1 MLTEKI
7 KQALSLLS
15 TPLVVDSMEEL
26 GLKDYLLDSEI
37 RPIVPY
43 SKIIG
48 TAVTVQIE
56 HTGDKEKANLDF
68 LTKAYETTHNVLNPI
83 ISISVPDSLS
93 KSSIFGSVASVRSQ
107 MNGFSGAL
115 IGGSVRDTQ
124 ELLKSN
130 FPIFSNGI
138 SPGRI
143 TGRALAKSTGQPI
156 EIGSVAISQGNIVY
170 GDNDGVII
178 IPQSKLSNI
187 VDLAFEINTWEG
199 ELKSFLTQGAN
210 YEQVIE
216 LIGKSPK

>member
-15 TPLVVDSMEEL
+15 TPLIVDSMEEL
-26 GLKDYLLDSEI
+26 GLKEYLLEPEF

-48 TAVTVQIE
+48 TAITVQIE
-56 HTGDKEKANLDF
+56 RTNKNEEANLSF
-68 LTKAYETTHNVLNPI
+68 LSKAYETTHNVRNPI

-93 KSSIFGSVASVRSQ
+93 KSSIFGSVASVRAQ

-124 ELLKSN
+124 ELIKSN
-130 FPIFSNGI
+130 FPIFSNSI

-143 TGRALAKSTGQPI
+143 TGLASAKSTGEPI
-156 EIGSVAISQGNIVY
+156 QIGGVNISQGNIIFA
-170 GDNDGVII
+170 DNDGVII
-178 IPQSKLSNI
+178 LPESKLSNI

>member
-15 TPLVVDSMEEL
+15 TPLIVDSMEEL
-26 GLKDYLLDSEI
+26 GLKKYLLDLKF

-43 SKIIG
+43 SKMIG
-48 TAVTVQIE
+48 TAITVQIE
-56 HTGDKEKANLDF
+56 RTNKKDKANLN
-68 LTKAYETTHNVLNPI
+68 LLSKAYETPHKVLNPI
-83 ISISVPDSLS
+83 ISISVPESLS
-93 KSSIFGSVASVRSQ
+93 KSSIFGSVASVRAQ

-124 ELLKSN
+124 ELIKSN
-130 FPIFSNGI
+130 FPIFSNSI

-143 TGRALAKSTGQPI
+143 TGIASAKSTGDPI
-156 EIGSVAISQGNIVY
+156 EIGGVKISQGNIIF

-178 IPQSKLSNI
+178 LPESKLSNI

-199 ELKSFLTQGAN
+199 ELKSFLTQGAS

>member
-1 MLTEKI
+1 MLTGKI

-15 TPLVVDSMEEL
+15 TPLIVDSMEEL
-26 GLKDYLLDSEI
+26 GLKGYLLDSEF

-48 TAVTVQIE
+48 TAITVEIE
-56 HTGDKEKANLDF
+56 EKKKKEEANLDL
-68 LTKAYETTHNVLNPI
+68 LTKAYETPHNILDPI
-83 ISISVPDSLS
+83 ISISVPASLS
-93 KSSIFGSVASVRSQ
+93 KSSIFGSVASVRAQ
-107 MNGFSGAL
+107 MRGFSGAL

-124 ELLKSN
+124 ELQKSH
-130 FPIFSNGI
+130 FPIFTSSI

-143 TGRALAKSTGQPI
+143 SGIASAKSTGDPI
-156 EIGSVAISQGNIVY
+156 EIGGVKINQGNIVF

-178 IPQSKLSNI
+178 LPASKLSNI

-216 LIGKSPK
+216 LIGESPK

>member
-15 TPLVVDSMEEL
+15 TPLIVDSMEEL
-26 GLKDYLLDSEI
+26 GLKEYLLDPKFK
-37 RPIVPY
+37 PIVPY
-43 SKIIG
+43 SKMIG
-48 TAVTVQIE
+48 TAITVEIE
-56 HTGDKEKANLDF
+56 QNNNKEAANLD
-68 LTKAYETTHNVLNPI
+68 LLSKAYETHHNVLNPI
-83 ISISVPDSLS
+83 ISISVPTSLS
-93 KSSIFGSVASVRSQ
+93 KSSIFGSVASIRAQ
-107 MNGFSGAL
+107 MGGFSGAL

-124 ELLKSN
+124 ELMKSN
-130 FPIFSNGI
+130 FPIFSNSI

-143 TGRALAKSTGQPI
+143 TGLVSAKSTGNPI
-156 EIGSVAISQGNIVY
+156 QIGGANISQGNIVF

-178 IPQSKLSNI
+178 LPESKLSNI

>member
-15 TPLVVDSMEEL
+15 TPLIVDSMEEL
-26 GLKDYLLDSEI
+26 GLKEYLLEPEF

-48 TAVTVQIE
+48 TAITVQIE
-56 HTGDKEKANLDF
+56 RTNKDEEANLNF
-68 LTKAYETTHNVLNPI
+68 LSKAYETTHNVRNPI

-93 KSSIFGSVASVRSQ
+93 KSSIFGSVASVRAQ

-124 ELLKSN
+124 ELIKSN
-130 FPIFSNGI
+130 FPIFSNSI

-143 TGRALAKSTGQPI
+143 TGLASAKSTGEPI
-156 EIGSVAISQGNIVY
+156 QIGGVNISQGNIVFA
-170 GDNDGVII
+170 DNDGVII
-178 IPQSKLSNI
+178 LPESKLSNI

>member
-15 TPLVVDSMEEL
+15 TPLIVDSMEEL
-26 GLKDYLLDSEI
+26 GLKEYLLEPEF

-48 TAVTVQIE
+48 TAITVQIE
-56 HTGDKEKANLDF
+56 RTNKNEEANLNF
-68 LTKAYETTHNVLNPI
+68 LSKAYETTHNVRNPI

-93 KSSIFGSVASVRSQ
+93 KSSIFGSVASVRAQ

-124 ELLKSN
+124 ELIKSN
-130 FPIFSNGI
+130 FPIFSNSI

-143 TGRALAKSTGQPI
+143 TGLASAKSTGEPI
-156 EIGSVAISQGNIVY
+156 QIGGGNISQGNIVFA
-170 GDNDGVII
+170 DNDGVII
-178 IPQSKLSNI
+178 LPESKLSNI

>member
-15 TPLVVDSMEEL
+15 TPLIVDSMEEL
-26 GLKDYLLDSEI
+26 GLKEYLLEPEF

-48 TAVTVQIE
+48 TAITVQIE
-56 HTGDKEKANLDF
+56 RTNKNEEANLNF
-68 LTKAYETTHNVLNPI
+68 LSKAYETTHNVRNPI

-93 KSSIFGSVASVRSQ
+93 KSSIFGSVASVRAQ

-124 ELLKSN
+124 ELMKSN
-130 FPIFSNGI
+130 FPIFSNSI

-143 TGRALAKSTGQPI
+143 TGLASAKSTGEPI
-156 EIGSVAISQGNIVY
+156 QIGGVKISQGNIIFA
-170 GDNDGVII
+170 DNDGVII
-178 IPQSKLSNI
+178 LPESKLSNI

>member
-15 TPLVVDSMEEL
+15 TPLIVDSMEEL
-26 GLKDYLLDSEI
+26 GLKEYLLEPEF

-48 TAVTVQIE
+48 TAITVQIE
-56 HTGDKEKANLDF
+56 RTNKNEEANLNF
-68 LTKAYETTHNVLNPI
+68 LSKAYETTHNVRNPI

-93 KSSIFGSVASVRSQ
+93 KSSIFGSVASVRAQ

-124 ELLKSN
+124 ELIKSN
-130 FPIFSNGI
+130 FPIFSNSI

-143 TGRALAKSTGQPI
+143 TGLASAKSTGEPI
-156 EIGSVAISQGNIVY
+156 QIGGVNISQGNIVFA
-170 GDNDGVII
+170 DNDGVII
-178 IPQSKLSNI
+178 LPESKLSNI

>member
-15 TPLVVDSMEEL
+15 TPLIVDSMEEL
-26 GLKDYLLDSEI
+26 GLKEYLLEPEF

-48 TAVTVQIE
+48 TAITVQIE
-56 HTGDKEKANLDF
+56 RTNKNEEANLNF
-68 LTKAYETTHNVLNPI
+68 LSKAYETTHNVRNPI

-93 KSSIFGSVASVRSQ
+93 KSSIFGSVASVRAQ

-124 ELLKSN
+124 ELMKSN
-130 FPIFSNGI
+130 FPIFSNSI

-143 TGRALAKSTGQPI
+143 TGLASAKSTGEPI
-156 EIGSVAISQGNIVY
+156 QIGGVNISQGNIVFA
-170 GDNDGVII
+170 DNDGVII
-178 IPQSKLSNI
+178 LPESKLSNI

>member
-1 MLTEKI
+1 
-7 KQALSLLS
+7 
-15 TPLVVDSMEEL
+15 
-26 GLKDYLLDSEI
+26 
-37 RPIVPY
+37 
-43 SKIIG
+43 
-48 TAVTVQIE
+48 
-56 HTGDKEKANLDF
+56 
-68 LTKAYETTHNVLNPI
+68 
-83 ISISVPDSLS
+83 
-93 KSSIFGSVASVRSQ
+93 

-143 TGRALAKSTGQPI
+143 TGRASAKSTGQPI
-156 EIGSVAISQGNIVY
+156 EIGSATISQGNIVY

-210 YEQVIE
+210 FEQVIE